1 MQEDWRYT
9 NGCIWDGKPVTGSYT
24 YLVSDW
30 ATPVLVIDGVE
41 YACWVYAENTKW
53 TENTKWPK

>member
-1 MQEDWRYT
+1 MLDELFQELF
-9 NGCIWDGKPVTGSYT
+9 P
-24 YLVSDW
+24 L
-30 ATPVLVIDGVE
+30 VE